1 MLGIGVPSIRAS
13 LGASTS
19 EVQWI
24 LASYSLTL
32 GLALVP
38 AGRLGDVAGRRRLF
52 LAGLS
57 IFAVMGILG
66 ACASDPSMIVLA
78 RLGQGIGAGT
88 ISSQVLGII
97 TDRVSGKARA
107 KALGAYST
115 AGGLAGVSGPILG
128 GVLLKYSDADFG
140 WRLLLVLNVPFA

>member
-1 MLGIGVPSIRAS
+1 
-13 LGASTS
+13 
-19 EVQWI
+19 
-24 LASYSLTL
+24 
-32 GLALVP
+32 
-38 AGRLGDVAGRRRLF
+38 
-52 LAGLS
+52 
-57 IFAVMGILG
+57 MGILG

-140 WRLLLVLNVPFA
+140 WRLLLVLNVPFALITLILAVSLSAP

>member
-1 MLGIGVPSIRAS
+1 MTSSGV
-13 LGASTS
+13 
-19 EVQWI
+19 
-24 LASYSLTL
+24 
-32 GLALVP
+32 
-38 AGRLGDVAGRRRLF
+38 RRLF

-115 AGGLAGVSGPILG
+115 AGWSGRRFRTDPRWRSAEVFRRRLRMAVASRSQRAVCSDHTDSGVSLSAP
-128 GVLLKYSDADFG
+128 
-140 WRLLLVLNVPFA
+140 